1 MVRYK
6 VFELKS
12 FLNSFI
18 IYGHYE
24 NHFYIFNHT
33 HMKVNAEN
41 FSITKI
47 LWLLLLLG
55 SENKLLITKK
65 LKILI
70 KKKSKMKILDP
81 QKLQITMI
89 MKGCRKDFNPQ
100 IWPNIWFLAE
110 PRTFQH
116 LLVCGYIPC
125 FNFCFAHLKLSLK
138 NGCHIYHTEKIENLK
153 CWSYS

>member
-33 HMKVNAEN
+33 HVRVDAEN

-55 SENKLLITKK
+55 SENKLLISKK

-70 KKKSKMKILDP
+70 KKKSKTKILDP

-89 MKGCRKDFNPQ
+89 MKGCRKDFNPK
-100 IWPNIWFLAE
+100 IWPNSQTSDFWQSQELFSTYLCVDIFHVSIFVL
-110 PRTFQH
+110 
-116 LLVCGYIPC
+116 
-125 FNFCFAHLKLSLK
+125 
-138 NGCHIYHTEKIENLK
+138 HI
-153 CWSYS
+153 